1 MGPMDFATTSM
12 RTEEI
17 FIIVVSQLVIVVVAI
32 ASALFVPNK
41 EQLKYR
47 LI

>member
-1 MGPMDFATTSM
+1 MANCTKCGSPLKPGAKFCTKCGTP
-12 RTEEI
+12 
-17 FIIVVSQLVIVVVAI
+17 VAQK